1 MNIKNMAKRTIRN
14 ATKQELADFVARLT
28 QDIPDTDLSIVTLR
42 MKARECERKSIG
54 WYGTKVTF
62 EEWVNS

>member
-1 MNIKNMAKRTIRN
+1 MNIKNMAKTTIRN
-14 ATKQELADFVARLT
+14 ATKEELADFVARLT
-28 QDIPDTDLSIVTLR
+28 QDIPDTDLPVVKLR
-42 MKARECERKSIG
+42 MKARECERKSIS